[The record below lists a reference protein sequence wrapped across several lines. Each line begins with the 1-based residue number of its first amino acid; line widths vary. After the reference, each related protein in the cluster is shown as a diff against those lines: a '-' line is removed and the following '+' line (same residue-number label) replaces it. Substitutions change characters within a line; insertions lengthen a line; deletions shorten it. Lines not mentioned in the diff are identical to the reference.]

1 MNKMELIDWARN
13 ELELFD
19 KAEKGKFEKESDVA
33 YQTFRDFL
41 NREEELNDIG
51 LSASLLIKLLLE
63 DPLTP
68 IEDDEES
75 WEQVMG
81 CDTSPMDVEGWF
93 SLYQCKRRGSLFK
106 RVHYNPKTGLEEIN
120 YSDLERAVCVDI
132 ETGQSYQPTN
142 LELCVL
148 DDADPISMPY
158 TPTDKIKIFVDRFRY
173 YKDSQDFDTIGIL
186 AIMKPK
192 EDAKEIMRWF
202 KRNQETNRW
211 ETIRKVEYFG
221 RKVKVKE
228 ERR

>member
-19 KAEKGKFEKESDVA
+19 KVEKGKFEKESDVA

-75 WEQVMG
+75 WEQVWKYDPSDIG
-81 CDTSPMDVEGWF
+81 KDEWS
-93 SLYQCKRRGSLFK
+93 SLHQSKRRGSLFK
-106 RVHYNPKTGLEEIN
+106 RVHYDSKTGLEQVN
-120 YSDLERAVCVDI
+120 YSDLERAICVDI
-132 ETGQSYQPTN
+132 ETGQSYQPEN

-173 YKDSQDFDTIGIL
+173 YKDSQDFDTMGIPY
-186 AIMKPK
+186 IQKPGERPK
-192 EDAKEIMRWF
+192 EVGRWF
-202 KRNQETNRW
+202 KRNLETAQW
-211 ETIRKVEYFG
+211 EEIRKLEYFG
-221 RKVKVKE
+221 RKRKVE
-228 ERR
+228 EGR